1 MWEKTKSTLF
11 VLDNNGMFWALYF
24 ILNFLFFLLF
34 DFHFSVLSYDISYNY
49 GHMHYLYYSFTKE
62 RKNKN
67 NAIEAYNKTCNY
79 DYVS

>member
-1 MWEKTKSTLF
+1 
-11 VLDNNGMFWALYF
+11 
-24 ILNFLFFLLF
+24 
-34 DFHFSVLSYDISYNY
+34 
-49 GHMHYLYYSFTKE
+49 MHYLYYSFTKE